1 MTTLHIPVMVEQ
13 TLHYLVSKPTGTFV
27 DCTLG
32 TGGHMQALSKTT
44 DANSYLI
51 GIDAD
56 PSAVQ
61 YCKDN
66 LSIAQPHQFLNA
78 NFVDLKRV
86 CYRAGFQKVDG
97 ILMDLGISSF
107 ALDDPSRGLTF
118 SQNGPLDMRFSPSIP
133 QTAAD
138 FINNASLT
146 DMLKVFR
153 EYGEERNSLRIAR
166 RIIDERAKQ
175 EFRTTGQLADVIKQV
190 VPGEFQVKTLSRI
203 FQAIRMHINSEVA
216 VLQRALADA
225 VSLLA
230 ADGRIV
236 VISYHSIEDRIV
248 KQHFKTES
256 KDCIC
261 PPEFPVCQ
269 CHHKARLK
277 ILTDHPVLPNHTE
290 INNNPRA
297 RSAKLR
303 AAARLTE

>member
-1 MTTLHIPVMVEQ
+1 
-13 TLHYLVSKPTGTFV
+13 
-27 DCTLG
+27 
-32 TGGHMQALSKTT
+32 
-44 DANSYLI
+44 
-51 GIDAD
+51 
-56 PSAVQ
+56 
-61 YCKDN
+61 
-66 LSIAQPHQFLNA
+66 
-78 NFVDLKRV
+78 
-86 CYRAGFQKVDG
+86 
-97 ILMDLGISSF
+97 
-107 ALDDPSRGLTF
+107 
-118 SQNGPLDMRFSPSIP
+118 MRFSPSIS

-175 EFRTTGQLADVIKQV
+175 EFRTTGQLADVIKHL

-216 VLQRALADA
+216 VLQQALADA

-248 KQHFKTES
+248 NQHFKIES

-269 CHHKARLK
+269 CHHKAR
-277 ILTDHPVLPNHTE
+277 
-290 INNNPRA
+290 
-297 RSAKLR
+297 
-303 AAARLTE
+303 